1 MPQLQADGKKIRR
14 IRTRLDISVNELVAA
29 LAEHQGLP
37 RHPDY
42 IRNIEL
48 GHKQPSAELLGG
60 IARVLGV
67 SRDQLLASSKPK
79 LKRRT
84 ARKRRAS

>member
-1 MPQLQADGKKIRR
+1 MAQLTRADGTKIRR
-14 IRTRLDISVNELVAA
+14 ERERRELTIADLVTRL
-29 LAEHQGLP
+29 AEDEGIE

-48 GHKQPSAELLGG
+48 GHKQPSAKLLGG

-67 SRDQLLASSKPK
+67 DKGVLLGPENPK
-79 LKRRT
+79 VTRCCHRST
-84 ARKRRAS
+84 S